1 MNKQKWTILAV
12 TLLLMAGTGAVLA
25 RLRATQRLGVPAV
38 KTSPIPGSERLQVDL
53 PEHVLDYDS
62 KPIPVDKMVLDFLPK
77 DTSFGQRVYTGA
89 DKFWVQVNVVL
100 MGADRT
106 SIHKPQFCLGGLGFN
121 IDAAASSET
130 TIHIDRP
137 VPYDLPVMKLVTTK
151 EAIIEG
157 RKTPVRGIYV
167 YWFVADNEYTAR
179 HWQRMW
185 WMARDVM
192 RTGVLER
199 WAYNSYFACCP
210 PGAEEA
216 TFERVKALI
225 AASVPEF
232 QLTPKRASVAV
243 SARQ

>member
-1 MNKQKWTILAV
+1 MNKRNWAILIV
-12 TLLLMAGTGAVLA
+12 TLLLISGTGAVLA
-25 RLRATQRLGVPAV
+25 RLRATQRLGAPGV
-38 KTSPIPGSERLQVDL
+38 KTSLIPGSERLQVDL
-53 PEHVLDYDS
+53 PERVLDYDS
-62 KPIPVDKMVLDFLPK
+62 KSLPVDQMVLDFLPK

-232 QLTPKRASVAV
+232 QLTPKPASVAV
-243 SARQ
+243 TARQ